1 LYKEKLSLSGVKM
14 LSLSM
19 LMMYISFLGMFL
31 LILAIGLIVLSR
43 TKLKGWLAGIV
54 TFLAYICLIAGGL
67 IILYVV
73 LSGPTR

>member
-1 LYKEKLSLSGVKM
+1 M
-14 LSLSM
+14 SLSM
-19 LMMYISFLGMFL
+19 LMMYISFVGMFL

-43 TKLKGWLAGIV
+43 NKLKGWLAGIV
-54 TFLAYICLIAGGL
+54 SFLAYLSLISGGL

>member
-1 LYKEKLSLSGVKM
+1 MSI
-14 LSLSM
+14 SM
-19 LMMYISFLGMFL
+19 LMMYISFVGMFL

-43 TKLKGWLAGIV
+43 HKLKGWLAGIV
-54 TFLAYICLIAGGL
+54 SLLAYICLITGGL

>member
-1 LYKEKLSLSGVKM
+1 MSV
-14 LSLSM
+14 SM
-19 LMMYISFLGMFL
+19 LMMYISFVGMFL

-43 TKLKGWLAGIV
+43 NKLRGWLAGIV
-54 TFLAYICLIAGGL
+54 TFLAYLCLITGGF

>member
-1 LYKEKLSLSGVKM
+1 MSV
-14 LSLSM
+14 SM

-43 TKLKGWLAGIV
+43 TKLKGWLARIV